1 MVVSMAAGAE
11 RRARGSFRILATG
24 SNLTAATRHHAIT
37 PSRRYAITANRLDRL
52 DRLDRE
58 IPGGAVHLEY
68 TPEQQQLRTELR
80 AYFAELVPED
90 VYARYEDPAAQKRF
104 YRETIRRLGAD
115 GWLGVGWPKEYGGR
129 GMTPMDQ
136 FIFFDEAAQAVVPLP
151 LMALNT
157 VGPTIMQFGTDE
169 QKAYFLPRILAGEI
183 DFAIGYSEPDAGTD
197 LAALT
202 CKAVREGD
210 EETGTYVVNGQKIWT
225 TNGDTADWVWLA
237 VRTDPDAPAHKGI
250 TMLLVPTSD
259 PGYSCT
265 LINTLASH
273 DTTASYYEDIRVP
286 AARRVGQENKGWR
299 LITNQ
304 LNHER
309 VTLAA
314 HGTMAIRAL
323 HDVQRWAASTKLA
336 DGRRVIDLSWVRGRL
351 ARTHARLDAMKLLNW
366 QMVNAVESG
375 TLTPQDASAVK
386 VYGSEARR
394 DAYAWLMEIVGAAG
408 PLKDGSAGAVLHGEL
423 ERGYR
428 SAVIFT
434 FGGGNNEIQREIISW
449 IGLGMPRVR
458 R

>member
-1 MVVSMAAGAE
+1 M
-11 RRARGSFRILATG
+11 
-24 SNLTAATRHHAIT
+24 H
-37 PSRRYAITANRLDRL
+37 LD
-52 DRLDRE
+52 
-58 IPGGAVHLEY
+58 H
-68 TPEQQQLRTELR
+68 TPEQLRLRSELR
-80 AYFAELVPED
+80 AYFAELVPD
-90 VYARYEDPAAQKRF
+90 DACTRHADPAAQKRF

-115 GWLGVGWPKEYGGR
+115 GWLGVGWPTEYGGR
-129 GMTPMDQ
+129 GLTPTEQ
-136 FIFFDEAAQAVVPLP
+136 FVFFDEAAQAGVPLP

-157 VGPTIMQFGTDE
+157 VGPTIMRYGTDE
-169 QKAYFLPRILAGEI
+169 QKAYFLPRILSGEI

-197 LAALT
+197 LAALKT
-202 CKAVREGD
+202 RAVREGD
-210 EETGTYVVNGQKIWT
+210 DYIVDGHKIWT

-237 VRTDPDAPAHKGI
+237 VRTDPDAPAHRGI

-265 LINTLASH
+265 LINTLAGH
-273 DTTASYYEDIRVP
+273 DTTASHYENIRVP
-286 AARRVGQENKGWR
+286 AARRVGAENQGWR

-314 HGTMAIRAL
+314 HGTMAVRAL
-323 HDVQRWAASTKLA
+323 HDVRNWAARTKLA
-336 DGRRVIDLSWVRGRL
+336 DGRRVLDLPWVRRCL
-351 ARTHARLDAMKLLNW
+351 ARTHVRLEALRLLNW
-366 QMVNAVESG
+366 QMVGALQNG

-394 DAYAWLMEIVGAAG
+394 DAYAWLLEVTAAPGA
-408 PLKDGSAGAVLHGEL
+408 LQEGSAGAVLRGEL

>member
-1 MVVSMAAGAE
+1 M
-11 RRARGSFRILATG
+11 
-24 SNLTAATRHHAIT
+24 
-37 PSRRYAITANRLDRL
+37 
-52 DRLDRE
+52 
-58 IPGGAVHLEY
+58 HLEY

-80 AYFAELVPED
+80 AYFAELVPD
-90 VYARYEDPAAQKRF
+90 NSYTRYGEPAAQKRF
-104 YRETIRRLGAD
+104 YRETVRRLGAD
-115 GWLGVGWPKEYGGR
+115 GWLGVGWPEEYGGR
-129 GMTPMDQ
+129 GLTPMEQ
-136 FIFFDEAAQAVVPLP
+136 FIFFDEAAQAGVPLP

-169 QKAYFLPRILAGEI
+169 QKAYFLPRILSGEL

-197 LAALT
+197 LASLKT
-202 CKAVREGD
+202 KAVREGD
-210 EETGTYVVNGQKIWT
+210 AETGHYTVNGQKIWT

-237 VRTDPDAPAHKGI
+237 VRTAAPEEGVPPHKGI

-265 LINTLASH
+265 VINTLASH
-273 DTTASYYEDIRVP
+273 DTTASYYENVRVP
-286 AARRVGQENKGWR
+286 VSRRVGEENKGWR

-314 HGTMAIRAL
+314 HGTMAIRAF
-323 HDVQRWAASTKLA
+323 HDVQRWAMDTKLA
-336 DGRRVIDLSWVRGRL
+336 DGRRVIDLGWVRRRL
-351 ARTHARLDAMKLLNW
+351 ATTHAKLDAMKLLNW
-366 QMVNAVESG
+366 QMVNAVHEG

-394 DAYAWLMEIVGAAG
+394 DAYAWLMEVVGAAG
-408 PLKDGSAGAVLHGEL
+408 ALKEGSAGAVLHGDL

>member
-1 MVVSMAAGAE
+1 MH
-11 RRARGSFRILATG
+11 LA
-24 SNLTAATRHHAIT
+24 
-37 PSRRYAITANRLDRL
+37 
-52 DRLDRE
+52 
-58 IPGGAVHLEY
+58 Y
-68 TPEQQQLRTELR
+68 TPEQQRLRTELR
-80 AYFAELVPED
+80 AYFAELVPAD
-90 VYARYEDPAAQKRF
+90 SHARYAEPAAQKRF

-115 GWLGVGWPKEYGGR
+115 GWLGVGWPTEYGGR
-129 GMTPMDQ
+129 GLTPMEQ

-157 VGPTIMQFGTDE
+157 VGPTLMRFGTDE
-169 QKAYFLPRILAGEI
+169 QKNFFLPKILSGEI

-197 LAALT
+197 LAGLKT
-202 CKAVREGD
+202 RAVRDGD
-210 EETGTYVVNGQKIWT
+210 TYVVNGQKIWT

-237 VRTDPDAPAHKGI
+237 VRTDTGAPPHKGI

-273 DTTASYYEDIRVP
+273 DTTASYYENIRVP
-286 AARRVGQENKGWR
+286 VSRRVGDENQGWR

-323 HDVQRWAASTKLA
+323 HNVQRWAADTQLT
-336 DGRRVIDLSWVRGRL
+336 DGRRVIDLGWVRQRL
-351 ARTHARLDAMKLLNW
+351 ARTHATLDAMKLLNW
-366 QMVNAVESG
+366 QMVNAVQGG

-394 DAYAWLMEIVGAAG
+394 DAYAWLMEVVGAAG
-408 PLKDGSAGAVLHGEL
+408 PLKEGSAGTVLRGEL

>member
-1 MVVSMAAGAE
+1 M
-11 RRARGSFRILATG
+11 
-24 SNLTAATRHHAIT
+24 H
-37 PSRRYAITANRLDRL
+37 LD
-52 DRLDRE
+52 
-58 IPGGAVHLEY
+58 H
-68 TPEQQQLRTELR
+68 TPEQQRLRTELR
-80 AYFAELVPED
+80 AYFADLVPDD
-90 VYARYEDPAAQKRF
+90 VYTRYTDPAAQKRF
-104 YRETIRRLGAD
+104 YRDTIRRLGTD
-115 GWLGVGWPKEYGGR
+115 RWLGVGWPEEYGGR
-129 GMTPMDQ
+129 GLTPMEQ
-136 FIFFDEAAQAVVPLP
+136 FIFFDEAAQAGVPLP

-169 QKAYFLPRILAGEI
+169 QKAYFLPRILSGEI

-197 LAALT
+197 LASLKT
-202 CKAVREGD
+202 RAVRDGD
-210 EETGTYVVNGQKIWT
+210 AYVVNGQKIWT

-250 TMLLVPTSD
+250 TMLLVPTCD

-265 LINTLASH
+265 VINTLASH
-273 DTTASYYEDIRVP
+273 DTTASYYENIRVP
-286 AARRVGQENKGWR
+286 VSRRVGEENQGWR

-323 HDVQRWAASTKLA
+323 RDVQRWAMETKLA
-336 DGRRVIDLSWVRGRL
+336 DGRRVIDLPWVRGRL
-351 ARTHARLDAMKLLNW
+351 ARTHTRLDAMKLLNW
-366 QMVNAVESG
+366 RMVTAVQEG

-386 VYGSEARR
+386 VYGSETRR
-394 DAYAWLMEIVGAAG
+394 DAYAWLMEIVAAAG
-408 PLKDGSAGAVLHGEL
+408 PLKEGSAGAVLHGDL

>member
-1 MVVSMAAGAE
+1 
-11 RRARGSFRILATG
+11 
-24 SNLTAATRHHAIT
+24 
-37 PSRRYAITANRLDRL
+37 
-52 DRLDRE
+52 
-58 IPGGAVHLEY
+58 VHLEY
-68 TPEQQQLRTELR
+68 TPEQLRLRTELR
-80 AYFAELVPED
+80 TYFAQLVPQD
-90 VYARYEDPAAQKRF
+90 ANARHGDRREQKRF
-104 YRETIRRLGAD
+104 YRQIVRQLGAD
-115 GWLGVGWPKEYGGR
+115 HWLGVGWPEEYGGR
-129 GMTPMDQ
+129 GLTAMEQ
-136 FIFFDEAAQAVVPLP
+136 FIFFDEAAQAGVPLP

-157 VGPTIMQFGTDE
+157 VGPTIMQYGTDE
-169 QKAYFLPRILAGEI
+169 QKTYFLPKILSGEI

-197 LAALT
+197 LASLKT
-202 CKAVREGD
+202 RAVRDGD
-210 EETGTYVVNGQKIWT
+210 EYVVNGQKIWT

-237 VRTDPDAPAHKGI
+237 TRTDPAAPPHKGI
-250 TMLLVPTSD
+250 TMLLVPTTD

-265 LINTLASH
+265 VINTLAGH

-286 AARRVGQENKGWR
+286 VARRVGEENQGWR

-323 HDVQRWAASTKLA
+323 HDVQRWAMETKLA
-336 DGRRVIDLSWVRGRL
+336 DGRRVVDLPWVRRRL
-351 ARTHARLDAMKLLNW
+351 ARTHTRLEALKLLNW
-366 QMVNAVESG
+366 QMVSAVQDG

-394 DAYAWLMEIVGAAG
+394 DAYAWLMEVVGVAG
-408 PLKDGSAGAVLHGEL
+408 ALKEGSAGTVLRGEL

>member
-1 MVVSMAAGAE
+1 M
-11 RRARGSFRILATG
+11 
-24 SNLTAATRHHAIT
+24 H
-37 PSRRYAITANRLDRL
+37 LD
-52 DRLDRE
+52 
-58 IPGGAVHLEY
+58 Y
-68 TPEQQQLRTELR
+68 TPEQQQLRSELR
-80 AYFAELVPED
+80 SYFSALVPD
-90 VYARYEDPAAQKRF
+90 NAYARYADRAEAKRF
-104 YRETIRRLGAD
+104 YRSTIRRLGSD
-115 GWLGVGWPKEYGGR
+115 GWLGVGWPAEYGGR
-129 GMTPMDQ
+129 GLTPMEQ
-136 FIFFDEAAQAVVPLP
+136 FIFFDEAAQAGMPLP

-157 VGPTIMQFGTDE
+157 VGPTIMQFGTEE
-169 QKAYFLPRILAGEI
+169 QKAEFLPRILSGEI

-197 LAALT
+197 LASLRT
-202 CKAVREGD
+202 RAVRDGD
-210 EETGTYVVNGQKIWT
+210 SYLVNGQKIWT

-237 VRTDPDAPAHKGI
+237 VRTDPEAPAHKGI
-250 TMLLVPTSD
+250 SILLVPTRD

-265 LINTLASH
+265 VINTLASH
-273 DTTASYYEDIRVP
+273 DTTASYYENIRVP
-286 AARRVGQENKGWR
+286 VSHRVGDENKGWR
-299 LITNQ
+299 LITTQ

-323 HDVQRWAASTKLA
+323 HDVQRWAADTKLA
-336 DGRRVIDLSWVRGRL
+336 DGRRVIDLGWVRGRL

-366 QMVNAVESG
+366 RMVDALQRG

-394 DAYAWLMEIVGAAG
+394 DAYAWLMEAVGAAG
-408 PLKDGSAGAVLHGEL
+408 PLKEGSAGAVLHGEL

>member
-1 MVVSMAAGAE
+1 MH
-11 RRARGSFRILATG
+11 LD
-24 SNLTAATRHHAIT
+24 HT
-37 PSRRYAITANRLDRL
+37 PA
-52 DRLDRE
+52 
-58 IPGGAVHLEY
+58 
-68 TPEQQQLRTELR
+68 QQRLRTELR
-80 AYFAELVPED
+80 AYFADLVPD
-90 VYARYEDPAAQKRF
+90 NAYARYADPAEQKRF

-115 GWLGVGWPKEYGGR
+115 GWLGVGWPEEYGGR
-129 GMTPMDQ
+129 GMTAMEQ
-136 FIFFDEAAQAVVPLP
+136 FIFFDEAAQAGVPLP

-157 VGPTIMQFGTDE
+157 VGPTIMRYGTDE
-169 QKAYFLPRILAGEI
+169 QKSYFLPRILSGEI

-197 LAALT
+197 LAALKT
-202 CKAVREGD
+202 RAVRDGGGE
-210 EETGTYVVNGQKIWT
+210 YVVDGQKIWT

-237 VRTDPDAPAHKGI
+237 VRTDPEAPPHKGI
-250 TMLLVPTSD
+250 SILLVPTSD

-265 LINTLASH
+265 LIRTLASH
-273 DTTASYYEDIRVP
+273 DTTASYYENVRVP
-286 AARRVGQENKGWR
+286 VSRRVGAENQGWR

-314 HGTMAIRAL
+314 HGTMAVRAL
-323 HDVQRWAASTKLA
+323 HDVQRWARETKLA
-336 DGRRVIDLSWVRGRL
+336 DGRRVADLPWVRRLL
-351 ARTHARLDAMKLLNW
+351 ARTHVRLDALRLLNW
-366 QMVNAVESG
+366 QMVTAVQDG

-394 DAYAWLMEIVGAAG
+394 DAYAWLMEVVAAAG
-408 PLKDGSAGAVLHGEL
+408 PLKEGSAGAVLHGEL

>member
-1 MVVSMAAGAE
+1 M
-11 RRARGSFRILATG
+11 
-24 SNLTAATRHHAIT
+24 H
-37 PSRRYAITANRLDRL
+37 LD
-52 DRLDRE
+52 
-58 IPGGAVHLEY
+58 H
-68 TPEQQQLRTELR
+68 TPEQQRLRAELR
-80 AYFAELVPED
+80 AYFAQLVPD
-90 VYARYEDPAAQKRF
+90 HAYARYTDPAAQKRF
-104 YRETIRRLGAD
+104 YRDTIRRLGTD
-115 GWLGVGWPKEYGGR
+115 GWLGVGWPEEYGGR
-129 GMTPMDQ
+129 GMTAMEQ
-136 FIFFDEAAQAVVPLP
+136 FIFFDEAAQAGVPLP

-157 VGPTIMQFGTDE
+157 VGPTLMRFGTDE
-169 QKAYFLPRILAGEI
+169 QKAYFLPRILSGEI

-197 LAALT
+197 LAALKT
-202 CKAVREGD
+202 RAVRDGD
-210 EETGTYVVNGQKIWT
+210 AYVVDGQKIWT

-237 VRTDPDAPAHKGI
+237 TRTDPAAPPHKGI

-273 DTTASYYEDIRVP
+273 DTTASYYENIRVP
-286 AARRVGQENKGWR
+286 VSRRVGEENQGWR

-323 HDVQRWAASTKLA
+323 YDVQRWARETKLA
-336 DGRRVIDLSWVRGRL
+336 DGRRVADLPWVRRLL
-351 ARTHARLDAMKLLNW
+351 ARTHTRLDALKLMNW
-366 QMVNAVESG
+366 QMVTAVQEG

-394 DAYAWLMEIVGAAG
+394 DAYAWLMEIVAAAG
-408 PLKDGSAGAVLHGEL
+408 PLKEGSAGAVLHGEL

>member
-1 MVVSMAAGAE
+1 M
-11 RRARGSFRILATG
+11 
-24 SNLTAATRHHAIT
+24 
-37 PSRRYAITANRLDRL
+37 
-52 DRLDRE
+52 
-58 IPGGAVHLEY
+58 HLRY
-68 TPEQQQLRTELR
+68 TPQQEQLRAELR
-80 AYFAELVPED
+80 TYFAKLVPD
-90 VYARYEDPAAQKRF
+90 NAYARFAEPAARKRF
-104 YRETIRRLGAD
+104 YRETIRRLGSD
-115 GWLGVGWPKEYGGR
+115 GWLGVGWPEQYGGR
-129 GMTPMDQ
+129 GLTPMEQ
-136 FIFFDEAAQAVVPLP
+136 FIFFDEAAQAGVPLP

-169 QKAYFLPRILAGEI
+169 QKAYFLPKILSGEI

-197 LAALT
+197 LAALRT
-202 CKAVREGD
+202 RAVREGD
-210 EETGTYVVNGQKIWT
+210 TYVVNGQKIWT

-237 VRTDPDAPAHKGI
+237 VRTDPNAPPHKGI

-273 DTTASYYEDIRVP
+273 DTTASHYENVRVP
-286 AARRVGQENKGWR
+286 VSRRVGEENKGWR

-323 HDVQRWAASTKLA
+323 RDVQRWAADTKLA
-336 DGRRVIDLSWVRGRL
+336 DGRRVIDLGWVRGRL
-351 ARTHARLDAMKLLNW
+351 ARTHSRLDAMKLLNW
-366 QMVNAVESG
+366 QMVNAVQDG

-394 DAYAWLMEIVGAAG
+394 DAYAWLMEVVGAAG
-408 PLKDGSAGAVLHGEL
+408 PLKEGSAGSVLGGEL

>member
-1 MVVSMAAGAE
+1 M
-11 RRARGSFRILATG
+11 
-24 SNLTAATRHHAIT
+24 
-37 PSRRYAITANRLDRL
+37 
-52 DRLDRE
+52 
-58 IPGGAVHLEY
+58 HLEY
-68 TPEQQQLRTELR
+68 TPEQQRLRTELR
-80 AYFAELVPED
+80 AYFAELVPAGA
-90 VYARYEDPAAQKRF
+90 YTRHADPAAQKRF

-115 GWLGVGWPKEYGGR
+115 GRLGAGWPKEYGGR
-129 GMTPMDQ
+129 GLTAIEQ
-136 FIFFDEAAQAVVPLP
+136 FIFFDEAAQAGVPLP

-157 VGPTIMQFGTDE
+157 VGPTIMRYGTEE
-169 QKAYFLPRILAGEI
+169 QKSYFLPRILSGEI

-197 LAALT
+197 LASLKT
-202 CKAVREGD
+202 RAVRDGD
-210 EETGTYVVNGQKIWT
+210 EYVVNGQKIWT

-237 VRTDPDAPAHKGI
+237 VRTDPDAPPHKGI
-250 TMLLVPTSD
+250 TMLLVPTTD

-273 DTTASYYEDIRVP
+273 DTTASYYENIRVP
-286 AARRVGQENKGWR
+286 VSRRVGEENQGWR

-314 HGTMAIRAL
+314 HGTMAIRSL
-323 HDVQRWAASTKLA
+323 HNVQRWAMETKLA
-336 DGRRVIDLSWVRGRL
+336 DGRRVIDLPWVRRRL
-351 ARTHARLDAMKLLNW
+351 AQTHTKLDALKLLNW
-366 QMVNAVESG
+366 RMVSAVQDG

-394 DAYAWLMEIVGAAG
+394 DAYAWLMEIVATAGA
-408 PLKDGSAGAVLHGEL
+408 LKEGSAGAVLHGEL

>member
-1 MVVSMAAGAE
+1 M
-11 RRARGSFRILATG
+11 
-24 SNLTAATRHHAIT
+24 H
-37 PSRRYAITANRLDRL
+37 LD
-52 DRLDRE
+52 
-58 IPGGAVHLEY
+58 H
-68 TPEQQQLRTELR
+68 TPEQQRLRAELR
-80 AYFAELVPED
+80 AYFARLVPD
-90 VYARYEDPAAQKRF
+90 NAYARYADPAARKRF
-104 YRETIRRLGAD
+104 YRDTIRTLGSD
-115 GWLGVGWPKEYGGR
+115 GWLGVGWPEEYGGR
-129 GMTPMDQ
+129 GLSAMEQ
-136 FIFFDEAAQAVVPLP
+136 FIFFDEAAQAGVPLP

-157 VGPTIMQFGTDE
+157 VGPTLMKFGTEE
-169 QKAYFLPRILAGEI
+169 QKAYFLPRVLSGEI
-183 DFAIGYSEPDAGTD
+183 DFAIGYSEPEAGTD
-197 LAALT
+197 LAALRT
-202 CKAVREGD
+202 RAVREGD
-210 EETGTYVVNGQKIWT
+210 TYLVNGQKIWT

-237 VRTDPDAPAHKGI
+237 VRTDTDAPPHRGI

-265 LINTLASH
+265 VINTLASH
-273 DTTASYYEDIRVP
+273 DTTASYYENIRVP
-286 AARRVGQENKGWR
+286 VSRRVGAENQGWR

-314 HGTMAIRAL
+314 HGTMAVRAL
-323 HDVQRWAASTKLA
+323 HDVQHWAARTELA
-336 DGRRVIDLSWVRGRL
+336 DARRVLDLGWVRRLL
-351 ARTHARLDAMKLLNW
+351 ARTHTRLEALKLLNW
-366 QMVNAVESG
+366 QMVTAVEDG

-394 DAYAWLMEIVGAAG
+394 DAYAALMEITAAAG
-408 PLKDGSAGAVLHGEL
+408 PLKEGSAGAVLHGEL

>member
-1 MVVSMAAGAE
+1 M
-11 RRARGSFRILATG
+11 
-24 SNLTAATRHHAIT
+24 H
-37 PSRRYAITANRLDRL
+37 LD
-52 DRLDRE
+52 
-58 IPGGAVHLEY
+58 Y
-68 TPEQQQLRTELR
+68 TPEQQRLRTELR
-80 AYFAELVPED
+80 GYFARLVPGNA
-90 VYARYEDPAAQKRF
+90 YARYADPATQKRF
-104 YRETIRRLGAD
+104 YRDTIRRLGTD
-115 GWLGVGWPKEYGGR
+115 GWLGVGWPEEYGGR
-129 GMTPMDQ
+129 GLTPMEQ
-136 FIFFDEAAQAVVPLP
+136 FIFFDEAAQAGVPLP

-157 VGPTIMQFGTDE
+157 VGPTIMRFGTE
-169 QKAYFLPRILAGEI
+169 QQKTFFLPKILSGEI

-197 LAALT
+197 LASLKT
-202 CKAVREGD
+202 RAVHDGEGN
-210 EETGTYVVNGQKIWT
+210 YVVDGQKIWT
-225 TNGDTADWVWLA
+225 TNGDTANWVWLA
-237 VRTDPDAPAHKGI
+237 VRTDPGAPLHKGI
-250 TMLLVPTSD
+250 TMLLVPTSA

-265 LINTLASH
+265 LIRTLASH
-273 DTTASYYEDIRVP
+273 DTTASYYENVRVP
-286 AARRVGQENKGWR
+286 LSHRVGEENEGWR

-323 HDVQRWAASTKLA
+323 HDVQRWAVETKLA
-336 DGRRVIDLSWVRGRL
+336 DGRRVIDLSWVRRHL
-351 ARTHARLDAMKLLNW
+351 ARTHTKLDALKLLNW
-366 QMVNAVESG
+366 RMVNSVQEG

-394 DAYAWLMEIVGAAG
+394 DAYAWLMEIVAAAG
-408 PLKDGSAGAVLHGEL
+408 GLKEGSAGAVLHGEL

>member
-1 MVVSMAAGAE
+1 M
-11 RRARGSFRILATG
+11 
-24 SNLTAATRHHAIT
+24 
-37 PSRRYAITANRLDRL
+37 
-52 DRLDRE
+52 
-58 IPGGAVHLEY
+58 HLEY
-68 TPEQQQLRTELR
+68 TPEQQRLRAELRT
-80 AYFAELVPED
+80 YFAELVPD
-90 VYARYEDPAAQKRF
+90 NAYARYAAPADQKRF

-115 GWLGVGWPKEYGGR
+115 RWLGVGWPQEYGGR
-129 GMTPMDQ
+129 GLTPVEQ
-136 FIFFDEAAQAVVPLP
+136 FVFFDEAAQAGVPLP

-157 VGPTIMQFGTDE
+157 VGPTIMKYGTEE
-169 QKAYFLPRILAGEI
+169 QKAYFLPKILSGEL

-197 LAALT
+197 LAALKT
-202 CKAVREGD
+202 RAVRDGD
-210 EETGTYVVNGQKIWT
+210 HYVVNGQKIWT

-237 VRTDPDAPAHKGI
+237 VRTDPEAPPHKGI
-250 TMLLVPTSD
+250 TMLLVPTDD

-273 DTTASYYEDIRVP
+273 DTTASYYEDVRVP
-286 AARRVGQENKGWR
+286 VSHRVGAENEGWR
-299 LITNQ
+299 IITNQ

-323 HDVQRWAASTKLA
+323 HDVQRWAMETKLA
-336 DGRRVIDLSWVRGRL
+336 DGRRVIDLGWVRARL
-351 ARTHARLDAMKLLNW
+351 ARTHTELEALRLLNW
-366 QMVNAVESG
+366 RMVDALQRA

-394 DAYAWLMEIVGAAG
+394 DAYAWLMEVVGAAG
-408 PLKDGSAGAVLHGEL
+408 PLKEGSAGAVLHGEL

>member
-1 MVVSMAAGAE
+1 M
-11 RRARGSFRILATG
+11 
-24 SNLTAATRHHAIT
+24 
-37 PSRRYAITANRLDRL
+37 
-52 DRLDRE
+52 
-58 IPGGAVHLEY
+58 HLQY
-68 TPEQQQLRTELR
+68 TPEQNRLRAELR

-90 VYARYEDPAAQKRF
+90 VHSRYGDPAAQKRF

-115 GWLGVGWPKEYGGR
+115 GRLGVGWPTVYGGS
-129 GMTPMDQ
+129 GLTPMEQ
-136 FIFFDEAAQAVVPLP
+136 FIFFDEAAQAGVPLP

-169 QKAYFLPRILAGEI
+169 QKAYFLPRILSGEI

-197 LAALT
+197 LAALKT
-202 CKAVREGD
+202 RAVRDGD
-210 EETGTYVVNGQKIWT
+210 TYVVNGQKIWT

-237 VRTDPDAPAHKGI
+237 VRTDPDAPPHKGI

-265 LINTLASH
+265 VINTLASH
-273 DTTASYYEDIRVP
+273 DTTASYYDDVRVP
-286 AARRVGQENKGWR
+286 VTRRVGEENKGWR

-323 HDVQRWAASTKLA
+323 HDVRRWAAGTPLS
-336 DGRRVIDLSWVRGRL
+336 DGRRVIDLPWVRRTL
-351 ARTHARLDAMKLLNW
+351 ARTHTRLDAMKLLNW
-366 QMVNAVESG
+366 RMVNAVHDG

-394 DAYAWLMEIVGAAG
+394 DAYAALMEVVGAAG
-408 PLKDGSAGAVLHGEL
+408 ALKEGSAGAVLHGEL

>member
-1 MVVSMAAGAE
+1 M
-11 RRARGSFRILATG
+11 
-24 SNLTAATRHHAIT
+24 
-37 PSRRYAITANRLDRL
+37 
-52 DRLDRE
+52 
-58 IPGGAVHLEY
+58 HLEY
-68 TPEQQQLRTELR
+68 TPEQQRLRTELR
-80 AYFAELVPED
+80 GYFAELVPD
-90 VYARYEDPAAQKRF
+90 HAYARYGDPAAQKRF
-104 YRETIRRLGAD
+104 YRETIRRLGRD
-115 GWLGVGWPKEYGGR
+115 GWLGVGWPTEYGGR
-129 GMTPMDQ
+129 GLTPMEQ
-136 FIFFDEAAQAVVPLP
+136 FIFFDEAAQAGVPLP

-157 VGPTIMQFGTDE
+157 VGPTIMRFGTAE
-169 QKAYFLPRILAGEI
+169 QKEYFLPRILSGEI

-197 LAALT
+197 LAALKT
-202 CKAVREGD
+202 KAVRDGD
-210 EETGTYVVNGQKIWT
+210 TYVVNGQKIWT

-237 VRTDPDAPAHKGI
+237 VRTDPDAPPHKGI

-273 DTTASYYEDIRVP
+273 DTTASYYENIRVP
-286 AARRVGQENKGWR
+286 VSRRVGEENKGWR

-323 HDVQRWAASTKLA
+323 RDVQRWAMDTKLA
-336 DGRRVIDLSWVRGRL
+336 DGRRVADLPWVRRRL
-351 ARTHARLDAMKLLNW
+351 AQTHTRLDAMKLLNW
-366 QMVNAVESG
+366 QMVNAVQEG

-394 DAYAWLMEIVGAAG
+394 DAYAWLMEIVAAPG
-408 PLKDGSAGAVLHGEL
+408 VLKEGSTGAVLHGEL

>member
-1 MVVSMAAGAE
+1 M
-11 RRARGSFRILATG
+11 
-24 SNLTAATRHHAIT
+24 
-37 PSRRYAITANRLDRL
+37 
-52 DRLDRE
+52 
-58 IPGGAVHLEY
+58 HLEY
-68 TPEQQQLRTELR
+68 TPAQNSLRAELR
-80 AYFAELVPED
+80 AYFAGLVPDD
-90 VYARYEDPAAQKRF
+90 VHTRYADPAAQKRF
-104 YRETIRRLGAD
+104 YRQTVRRLGTD
-115 GWLGVGWPKEYGGR
+115 GWLGVGWPTEYGGR
-129 GMTPMDQ
+129 GLTPMEQ
-136 FIFFDEAAQAVVPLP
+136 FIFFDEAAQAGVPLP

-157 VGPTIMQFGTDE
+157 VGPTIMRYGTDE
-169 QKAYFLPRILAGEI
+169 QKAYFLPGILSGEI

-197 LAALT
+197 LAALKT
-202 CKAVREGD
+202 RAVREGD
-210 EETGTYVVNGQKIWT
+210 TYVVNGQKIWT

-237 VRTDPDAPAHKGI
+237 VRTDPDAPPHKGI

-265 LINTLASH
+265 IINTLASH
-273 DTTASYYEDIRVP
+273 DTTASYYDDVRVP
-286 AARRVGQENKGWR
+286 VSRRVGEENKGWR

-323 HDVQRWAASTKLA
+323 HDVQRWAAGTPLS
-336 DGRRVIDLSWVRGRL
+336 DGGRVIDLPWVRRTL

-366 QMVNAVESG
+366 QMVSAVQNG

-394 DAYAWLMEIVGAAG
+394 DAYAALMEVVGAAG
-408 PLKDGSAGAVLHGEL
+408 ALKEGSAGAVLHGEL

>member
-1 MVVSMAAGAE
+1 M
-11 RRARGSFRILATG
+11 
-24 SNLTAATRHHAIT
+24 
-37 PSRRYAITANRLDRL
+37 
-52 DRLDRE
+52 
-58 IPGGAVHLEY
+58 HLEY
-68 TPEQQQLRTELR
+68 TPEQQRLRTELR
-80 AYFAELVPED
+80 AYFAALVPD
-90 VYARYEDPAAQKRF
+90 HAYARHGDPADQKRF
-104 YRETIRRLGAD
+104 YRVTIRRLGTD
-115 GWLGVGWPKEYGGR
+115 GWLGVGWPEEYGGR
-129 GMTPMDQ
+129 GLTAMEQ
-136 FIFFDEAAQAVVPLP
+136 FIFFDEAAQAGVPLP

-157 VGPTIMQFGTDE
+157 VGPTIMRYGTDE
-169 QKAYFLPRILAGEI
+169 QKAYFLPKILSGEI
-183 DFAIGYSEPDAGTD
+183 DFAIGYSEPGAGTD
-197 LAALT
+197 LASLRT
-202 CKAVREGD
+202 RAVREGD
-210 EETGTYVVNGQKIWT
+210 EYVVDGQKIWT

-237 VRTDPDAPAHKGI
+237 VRTDPDAPPHKGI
-250 TMLLVPTSD
+250 TMLLVPTTD

-273 DTTASYYEDIRVP
+273 DTTASYYENVRVP
-286 AARRVGQENKGWR
+286 VSRRVGAENQGWR

-323 HDVQRWAASTKLA
+323 HDVQRWSTETKLA
-336 DGRRVIDLSWVRGRL
+336 DGRRVADLPWVRRLL
-351 ARTHARLDAMKLLNW
+351 ARTHARLDALKLLNW
-366 QMVNAVESG
+366 QMVNSVQEG

-394 DAYAWLMEIVGAAG
+394 DAYAWLMEIVAAPGA
-408 PLKDGSAGAVLHGEL
+408 LKEGSAGAVLHGEL

>member
-1 MVVSMAAGAE
+1 M
-11 RRARGSFRILATG
+11 
-24 SNLTAATRHHAIT
+24 H
-37 PSRRYAITANRLDRL
+37 LDQ
-52 DRLDRE
+52 
-58 IPGGAVHLEY
+58 
-68 TPEQQQLRTELR
+68 TPEQLRLRTELR
-80 AYFAELVPED
+80 AYFAELVPD
-90 VYARYEDPAAQKRF
+90 NAYARYGDPATQKRF
-104 YRETIRRLGAD
+104 YRETIRRLGRD

-129 GMTPMDQ
+129 GLTAMEQ
-136 FIFFDEAAQAVVPLP
+136 FIFFDEAAQAGVPLP

-157 VGPTIMQFGTDE
+157 VGPTIMQFGSEE
-169 QKAYFLPRILAGEI
+169 QKAYFLPKVLAGEI

-197 LAALT
+197 LAALKT
-202 CKAVREGD
+202 RAVREGD
-210 EETGTYVVNGQKIWT
+210 EYVVNGQKIWT

-237 VRTDPDAPAHKGI
+237 TRTNPEAPPHKGI
-250 TMLLVPTSD
+250 TMLLVPTTD

-265 LINTLASH
+265 LITTLASH
-273 DTTASYYEDIRVP
+273 DTTASYYENVRVP
-286 AARRVGQENKGWR
+286 VSRRVGAENQGWR

-323 HDVQRWAASTKLA
+323 HDVQRWATETKLA
-336 DGRRVIDLSWVRGRL
+336 DGRRVVDLPWVRRLL
-351 ARTHARLDAMKLLNW
+351 ARTHTRLDAMKLLNW
-366 QMVNAVESG
+366 QMVGAVQHG

-408 PLKDGSAGAVLHGEL
+408 ELKEGSVGAVLHGEL

>member
-1 MVVSMAAGAE
+1 M
-11 RRARGSFRILATG
+11 
-24 SNLTAATRHHAIT
+24 H
-37 PSRRYAITANRLDRL
+37 LD
-52 DRLDRE
+52 
-58 IPGGAVHLEY
+58 H
-68 TPEQQQLRTELR
+68 TPEQQRLRAELR
-80 AYFAELVPED
+80 AYFARLVPD
-90 VYARYEDPAAQKRF
+90 NAYARYADPAARKRF
-104 YRETIRRLGAD
+104 YRETIRTLGTD
-115 GWLGVGWPKEYGGR
+115 GWLGVGWPEEYGGR
-129 GMTPMDQ
+129 GMSAMEQ
-136 FIFFDEAAQAVVPLP
+136 FIFFDEAAQAGVPLP

-157 VGPTIMQFGTDE
+157 VGPTLMKFGTEE
-169 QKAYFLPRILAGEI
+169 QKAYFLPRVLSGEI
-183 DFAIGYSEPDAGTD
+183 DFAIGYSEPEAGTD
-197 LAALT
+197 LAALRT
-202 CKAVREGD
+202 RAVRDGD
-210 EETGTYVVNGQKIWT
+210 TYVVDGQKIWT

-237 VRTDPDAPAHKGI
+237 VRTDPDAPPHQGI

-265 LINTLASH
+265 VINTLASH
-273 DTTASYYEDIRVP
+273 DTTASYYENVRVP
-286 AARRVGQENKGWR
+286 VSRRVGAENQGWR

-314 HGTMAIRAL
+314 HGTMAVRAL
-323 HDVQRWAASTKLA
+323 HDVQRWAARTELA
-336 DGRRVIDLSWVRGRL
+336 DGRRVLDLGWVRRLL
-351 ARTHARLDAMKLLNW
+351 ARTHTRLEALKLLNW
-366 QMVNAVESG
+366 QMVTAVEDG

-394 DAYAWLMEIVGAAG
+394 DAYAALMEITAAAG
-408 PLKDGSAGAVLHGEL
+408 PLKEGSAGAVLHGEL

>member
-1 MVVSMAAGAE
+1 M
-11 RRARGSFRILATG
+11 
-24 SNLTAATRHHAIT
+24 
-37 PSRRYAITANRLDRL
+37 
-52 DRLDRE
+52 
-58 IPGGAVHLEY
+58 HLEY
-68 TPEQQQLRTELR
+68 TPEQQQLRAELR
-80 AYFAELVPED
+80 TYFAELVPD
-90 VYARYEDPAAQKRF
+90 HAYAMGAPLADPAEQKRF
-104 YRETIRRLGAD
+104 YRATIRRLGAD
-115 GWLGVGWPKEYGGR
+115 GWLGVGWPREFGGR
-129 GMTPMDQ
+129 GMTPMEQ
-136 FIFFDEAAQAVVPLP
+136 FIFFDEAAQAGVPLP

-157 VGPTIMQFGTDE
+157 VGPTLMQFGTEE
-169 QKAYFLPRILAGEI
+169 QKAYFLPRVLSGEL
-183 DFAIGYSEPDAGTD
+183 DFAIGYSEPEAGTD
-197 LAALT
+197 LAALKT
-202 CKAVREGD
+202 RAVRDGD
-210 EETGTYVVNGQKIWT
+210 TYVVNGQKIWT

-237 VRTDPDAPAHKGI
+237 VRTDPDAPPHKGI
-250 TMLLVPTSD
+250 TILLVPTSD

-273 DTTASYYEDIRVP
+273 DTTASYYENIRVP
-286 AARRVGQENKGWR
+286 LSRRVGEENKGWR

-323 HDVQRWAASTKLA
+323 HDVQRWAMKTKLA
-336 DGRRVIDLSWVRGRL
+336 DGRRVVDLPWVRRRL
-351 ARTHARLDAMKLLNW
+351 AQTHTRLDAMKLLNW
-366 QMVNAVESG
+366 RMVNALQEG

-394 DAYAWLMEIVGAAG
+394 DAYAWLMEVVAAAG
-408 PLKDGSAGAVLHGEL
+408 ALKKGSAGAVLHGEL

-434 FGGGNNEIQREIISW
+434 FGGGNNEIQREIIAW